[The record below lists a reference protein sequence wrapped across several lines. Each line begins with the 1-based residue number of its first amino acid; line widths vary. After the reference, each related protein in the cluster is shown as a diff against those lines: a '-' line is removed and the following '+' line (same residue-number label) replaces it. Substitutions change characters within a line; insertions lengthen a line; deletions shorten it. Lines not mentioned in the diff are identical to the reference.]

1 MTMILQAMDHVLLAM
16 PAGREA
22 EARAFYQD
30 LLGIPEVEKPANLAK
45 RGGCWFVNRA
55 VKIHLGVEKDFRPAR
70 KAHPAFLVEDVRA
83 TAAKLAAAGCI
94 ITEDEPLAGY
104 APLCG
109 RWRYQVG
116 LPPVSKCDAGGF
128 LTSH

>member
-1 MTMILQAMDHVLLAM
+1 MTMTLQAMDHVLLAM

-30 LLGIPEVEKPANLAK
+30 LLGIPEVEKPANLAT
-45 RGGCWFVNRA
+45 RGGCWFVKGA
-55 VKIHLGVEKDFRPAR
+55 IKIHLGVEKDFRPAR

-83 TAAKLAAAGCI
+83 TAARLTAAGCI

-104 APLCG
+104 DRVYVYDPFGNRIELMQ
-109 RWRYQVG
+109 WQ
-116 LPPVSKCDAGGF
+116 D
-128 LTSH
+128 TH